1 LAVAIAL
8 NRIGIYEAIIMH
20 PNLHLAVLSA
30 AALSSALPNLPVPS
44 ELLDWGL
51 FAVTAVYFLRY
62 LSEKATRASADSW
75 ELLRS
80 LVSGLQVS
88 NSTLAAT
95 NQELVT
101 RLGEMQEMQQQ
112 LRQQLKEVAP
122 YG

>member
-1 LAVAIAL
+1 
-8 NRIGIYEAIIMH
+8 
-20 PNLHLAVLSA
+20 
-30 AALSSALPNLPVPS
+30 
-44 ELLDWGL
+44 
-51 FAVTAVYFLRY
+51 VTAFYFLRY
-62 LSEKATRASADSW
+62 FSGNAARASSDSW
-75 ELLRS
+75 ELLQS
-80 LVSGLQVS
+80 LVTGLQAS

>member
-1 LAVAIAL
+1 M
-8 NRIGIYEAIIMH
+8 N

-51 FAVTAVYFLRY
+51 FAVTAFYFLRY
-62 LSEKATRASADSW
+62 FSEKATRTSADSW
-75 ELLRS
+75 ELLQS
-80 LVSGLQVS
+80 LVKGLQVS

-95 NQELVT
+95 NQELVK
-101 RLGEMQEMQQQ
+101 RLAESDEMQQQ
-112 LRQQLKEVAP
+112 LRQQLKEATP